1 MMNTKTKARILLAL
15 LLALP
20 MGTRA
25 AADIL
30 IGADTVSRFYFNAFT
45 AANPSKAPKEFQV
58 SQFVDGD
65 HFEGLATFVLFADI
79 EVDEDDSDGEGEQLV
94 ARAKRAKK
102 LKMTVT
108 AELWKVDGTQIPLGK
123 FSVKGKVGRETEGF
137 KVVDSST
144 AVVEDGDMIHWEV
157 TKIKVPKIAPG
168 GGVFFRMA
176 VVRAEVFDD

>member
-45 AANPSKAPKEFQV
+45 AANPSKVPKEFQM
-58 SQFVDGD
+58 SEFVDGD
-65 HFEGLATFVLFADI
+65 HFEGLASFVLFADI
-79 EVDEDDSDGEGEQLV
+79 EVDEDDSDGEGERV

-123 FSVKGKVGRETEGF
+123 FLVKGKVGRETEGF
-137 KVVDSST
+137 KVVDSSST
-144 AVVEDGDMIHWEV
+144 AFVEDGDMIHWEV

-176 VVRAEVFDD
+176 VVRVELFDD